1 MNYSLV
7 TRFDIIL
14 IKINEEKGIR
24 RNIIMNKNF
33 ILKSGFILPVIL
45 PISLISLQTNPNI
58 LNAKYKLVID
68 KTKKTINRFFKIQE
82 KFNYI
87 KEINN
92 NYLYIQFNLY
102 YAIVD
107 KNNFEIIE
115 IKKGYHTSNE
125 NLIYSFP
132 NFNEKNNSKISTYS
146 KNKYSPIDEDKLDTL
161 PNISNLVKDA

>member
-1 MNYSLV
+1 
-7 TRFDIIL
+7 
-14 IKINEEKGIR
+14 
-24 RNIIMNKNF
+24 MNKNS
-33 ILKSGFILPVIL
+33 ILKSGFILPFVL
-45 PISLISLQTNPNI
+45 PISLISMQIKPNI
-58 LNAKYKLVID
+58 LNTKYKLVIN
-68 KTKKTINRFFKIQE
+68 KTKKTIDRFFKIQE

-92 NYLYIQFNLY
+92 NYLYIQFTLY

-115 IKKGYHTSNE
+115 IKRGFHKSNE

-132 NFNEKNNSKISTYS
+132 NFNEKNENKISMYS

>member
-1 MNYSLV
+1 
-7 TRFDIIL
+7 
-14 IKINEEKGIR
+14 
-24 RNIIMNKNF
+24 MNKNF
-33 ILKSGFILPVIL
+33 ILKSGSILAFVL
-45 PISLISLQTNPNI
+45 PISLISMQIKPSN
-58 LNAKYKLVID
+58 LNTKYKLVID
-68 KTKKTINRFFKIQE
+68 KTKKTINRFFKTQE

-92 NYLYIQFNLY
+92 NYLYIQFDLY

-115 IKKGYHTSNE
+115 IKKGYHTRNE
-125 NLIYSFP
+125 NLVYSFP
-132 NFNEKNNSKISTYS
+132 NFDEKNNNKISTYS